1 MDQREVEDIVRAVL
15 RHYGLGATI
24 GRITSSGGN
33 WDVEIID
40 ASRTITIVHIP
51 TDTAQGVRRAVMNA
65 FDVEG

>member
-1 MDQREVEDIVRAVL
+1 MDRREVEEIVRSVL
-15 RHYGLGATI
+15 THYGLGATI
-24 GRITSSGGN
+24 GRITSTGRN

-40 ASRTITIVHIP
+40 GSRTTTVHIP

>member
-1 MDQREVEDIVRAVL
+1 MDVREIEDVVRSVL
-15 RHYGLGATI
+15 THYGLGASV
-24 GRITSSGGN
+24 GRITSIGRG

-40 ASRTITIVHIP
+40 TAKAVTTVHIP

>member
-1 MDQREVEDIVRAVL
+1 MDQREVEEVVRSVL
-15 RHYGLGATI
+15 THYGLGASV
-24 GRITSSGGN
+24 GRITSSGRD

-40 ASRTITIVHIP
+40 ASRTVTTVHIP

>member
-1 MDQREVEDIVRAVL
+1 MDRREIEEVVRSVL
-15 RHYGLGATI
+15 THYGLAASV
-24 GRITSSGGN
+24 GRITSNGRT

-40 ASRTITIVHIP
+40 ASKTITTVHIP

>member
-1 MDQREVEDIVRAVL
+1 MDPREIEDVVRSVL
-15 RHYGLGATI
+15 THYGLGASV
-24 GRITSSGGN
+24 GRITSTGRG

-40 ASRTITIVHIP
+40 TSRTITTVHIP

>member
-1 MDQREVEDIVRAVL
+1 MDRREIEEIVRSVL
-15 RHYGLGATI
+15 THYGLGASV
-24 GRITSSGGN
+24 GRITSNGRA

-40 ASRTITIVHIP
+40 ASKTITTVHIP